1 MRSLDYVMVKELVT
15 FVVQQLVSNPNDVVV
30 SVIEKEDGN
39 TIEIKVAPQDRG
51 RVIGKEGHTIKS
63 LRALIDVAM
72 PNEKKFSLELAR

>member
-1 MRSLDYVMVKELVT
+1 MIKELVT
-15 FVVQQLVSNPNDVVV
+15 FVVQQLVSHPNDVVI
-30 SVIEKEDGN
+30 SIIEKEDGN

-72 PNEKKFSLELAR
+72 PNEKKTSLELAR

>member
-1 MRSLDYVMVKELVT
+1 MIKELVT
-15 FVVQQLVSNPNDVVV
+15 FVVQQLVSHPNDVVV
-30 SVIEKEDGN
+30 SVTEKEDGN

-72 PNEKKFSLELAR
+72 PDGKKTSLELSR